1 MASLDFVLDL
11 VEKIESQDIDYYLI
25 VSQKTKTGHR
35 CDIFH
40 NFKEKDSAQ
49 AVVEINEQAIM
60 DVVQKY
66 GIEIKKKSDKKKNNK
81 KKKGEK

>member
-25 VSQKTKTGHR
+25 VAQKTKAGHR

-40 NFKEKDSAQ
+40 NFKEKDAAE
-49 AVVEINEQAIM
+49 AVVEINKQAIM

-66 GIEIKKKSDKKKNNK
+66 GIEIKKKSNKKKDNK